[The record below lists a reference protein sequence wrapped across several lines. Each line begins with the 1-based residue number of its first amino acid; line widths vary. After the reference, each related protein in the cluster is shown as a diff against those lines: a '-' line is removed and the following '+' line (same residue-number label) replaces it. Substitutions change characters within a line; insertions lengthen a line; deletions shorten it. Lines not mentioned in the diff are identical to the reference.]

1 MTAAPWL
8 EFPVL
13 RGEPIRAVITLR
25 VPGIEVC
32 TDKARTMRS
41 LDSPI
46 RARAEA
52 LAPGLALVTAEQTHG
67 RDVAEVES
75 DPGHVIPVVDG
86 LLTGSRGLVLGIAV
100 ADCCPVWLW
109 TEDGAALAVV
119 HAGRKG
125 AEAGIAAVAARK
137 LMARTGCEPE
147 AIRAFFGPC
156 IRPPHYEVDIP
167 ALLHAQL
174 EAIGVKNR
182 RDCRLDTASDLG
194 RFYSYRMEKGR
205 TGRMLALG
213 WLSPGNEG

>member
-1 MTAAPWL
+1 LP
-8 EFPVL
+8 
-13 RGEPIRAVITLR
+13 
-25 VPGIEVC
+25 
-32 TDKARTMRS
+32 
-41 LDSPI
+41 
-46 RARAEA
+46 
-52 LAPGLALVTAEQTHG
+52 LVTAEQTHG
-67 RDVAEVES
+67 NEVAEVDA
-75 DPGHVIPVVDG
+75 DPLEPVPVVDG
-86 LLTGSRGLVLGIAV
+86 LLTSNRELVLGIAV

-125 AEAGIAAVAARK
+125 AEGGIAAVAAKK
-137 LMARTGCEPE
+137 LMARTGCAPG
-147 AIRAFFGPC
+147 AVRAFLGPC

-174 EAIGVKNR
+174 AAAGVENR

-213 WLSPGNEG
+213 WLVRTS

>member
-1 MTAAPWL
+1 L

-13 RGEPIRAVITLR
+13 RDEPIRAVITLR
-25 VPGIEVC
+25 VPGVEVC
-32 TDKARTMRS
+32 TDKSRTMHR
-41 LDSPI
+41 LDASI

-52 LAPGLALVTAEQTHG
+52 LAPGLSLVTAEQTHG
-67 RDVAEVES
+67 HEVVEVNT
-75 DPGHVIPVVDG
+75 DLGEPVPVVDG
-86 LLTGSRGLVLGIAV
+86 LLTVNRQLVLGIAV

-109 TEDGAALAVV
+109 TEDGSALAVV

-125 AEAGIAAVAARK
+125 AEGGIAAVAARK
-137 LMARTGCEPE
+137 LMARTGSGPE
-147 AIRAFFGPC
+147 SVRAFFGPC

-174 EAIGVKNR
+174 AEAGVENR
-182 RDCRLDTASDLG
+182 RDCRLDTASDPG

-213 WLSPGNEG
+213 WLAPRRRD

>member
-1 MTAAPWL
+1 MTPAPWL

-13 RGEPIRAVITLR
+13 RDEPIRAVITLR
-25 VPGIEVC
+25 VPGIEVS
-32 TDKARTMRS
+32 TDKNRTMAR
-41 LDSPI
+41 LDEPI
-46 RARAEA
+46 RLRVEA
-52 LAPGLALVTAEQTHG
+52 LAPGLSLVTAEQTHG
-67 RDVAEVES
+67 NEVAEVDA
-75 DPGHVIPVVDG
+75 DPLEPVPVVDG
-86 LLTGSRGLVLGIAV
+86 LLTTHRELMLGIAV

-109 TEDGAALAVV
+109 TDDGSALAVV

-125 AEAGIAAVAARK
+125 AEGGIAAVAAK
-137 LMARTGCEPE
+137 KMMARTGCTPG
-147 AIRAFFGPC
+147 AVRAFLGPC

-174 EAIGVKNR
+174 AGVGVENR

-213 WLSPGNEG
+213 WLAPPAAP

>member
-1 MTAAPWL
+1 MTLVPWL

-13 RGEPIRAVITLR
+13 RDEPIRAVITLR
-25 VPGIEVC
+25 VPAVEVC
-32 TDKARTMRS
+32 TDKARTMAR
-41 LDSPI
+41 LDEPI
-46 RARAEA
+46 RRRVEA
-52 LAPGLALVTAEQTHG
+52 LAPGLPLVTAEQTHG
-67 RDVAEVES
+67 NEVAEVEDAS
-75 DPGHVIPVVDG
+75 IGAIPLVDG
-86 LLTGSRGLVLGIAV
+86 LLTANRELVLGIAV

-125 AEAGIAAVAARK
+125 AEGGIAAVAAK
-137 LMARTGCEPE
+137 KMMARTGCAPG
-147 AIRAFFGPC
+147 AVRAFLGPC

-174 EAIGVKNR
+174 AASGVESR
-182 RDCRLDTASDLG
+182 RDCRLDTAIDLG

-213 WLSPGNEG
+213 WLARAS